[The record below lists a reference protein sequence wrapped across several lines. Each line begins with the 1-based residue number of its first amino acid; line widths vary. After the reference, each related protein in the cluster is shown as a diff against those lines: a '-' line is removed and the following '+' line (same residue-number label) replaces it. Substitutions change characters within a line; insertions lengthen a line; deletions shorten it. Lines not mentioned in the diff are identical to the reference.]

1 MHRVSHSV
9 CVWVFRDRV
18 QLVIDVQSVA
28 GPGSYTMCFIG
39 FAIMPVAL
47 CTIFNIINTEL
58 ELLLC
63 Q

>member
-28 GPGSYTMCFIG
+28 GPSSHTTCFIG

-47 CTIFNIINTEL
+47 CTVLNIINTEL